1 LQWAPSG
8 DLYFT
13 ATTAPRLRQGNN
25 FRIWHYT
32 GSLLYEQ
39 MWPEKQE
46 LLELTWQQYPVGK
59 FKENSISYEKVEGI
73 QSSQAQA
80 SEKKYVPPNVRNMGS
95 ESSSPQVSY
104 GPIPGLPPGYS
115 SSKQQNNTKKPK
127 THANNHQQVNKEKD
141 PKTTTNNDK
150 ADDDKKKAS
159 AIRKKLKDIRLLKE
173 KQEKGEKLDKQQL
186 KKISSESEL
195 MTELSSLKLS

>member
-1 LQWAPSG
+1 
-8 DLYFT
+8 LYFT

-25 FRIWHYT
+25 FRIWHYS
-32 GSLLYEQ
+32 GALLYEQ

-73 QSSQAQA
+73 QSVQAQA

-95 ESSSPQVSY
+95 DTSSAPVSY

-115 SSKQQNNTKKPK
+115 SSKTHNNTKKPK
-127 THANNHQQVNKEKD
+127 NVNNHVKEAKST
-141 PKTTTNNDK
+141 TTTNNDK
-150 ADDDKKKAS
+150 ADDDRKKAS
-159 AIRKKLKDIRLLKE
+159 AIRKKLKDIKVLKE

-186 KKISSESEL
+186 KKITSEAEL
-195 MTELSSLKLS
+195 MTELSGLKLS